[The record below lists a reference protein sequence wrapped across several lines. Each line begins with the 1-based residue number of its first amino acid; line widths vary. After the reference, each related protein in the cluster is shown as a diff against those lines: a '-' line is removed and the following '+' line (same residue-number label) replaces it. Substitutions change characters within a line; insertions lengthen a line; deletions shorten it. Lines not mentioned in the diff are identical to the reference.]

1 MFHQVAKSGVPGL
14 YFLGFFNVSGGGNI
28 RMMDDQAQRVAALE
42 TKKLG
47 FLLAYQLFGLT
58 ISLLDINLIKQSC
71 PADLVRP
78 QDFGPMTFL
87 KLDFCTRKTIAGG
100 IQNLSFWVGLNAK
113 VAGSTCL
120 GLWLGSVASIS
131 GAQTATDSFPA
142 RAIHIV
148 VPFGPGSGTDT
159 ATRLLGLQLE
169 AGLKQSVITENRPG
183 ASGSIAASAVARALP
198 DGYTLLM
205 GTNSTHGANSGLF
218 AKLPYDPVRDFV
230 PIGLVGVFSS
240 FLVVNPTL
248 PVRTPA
254 ELVAYGKANPKAL
267 TFAAGNTSSLIM
279 GEMFARS
286 TGIEMLR
293 VPYASN
299 PAGLTDV
306 IAGRVSVMFPDMASS
321 LAHVKS
327 GSVRALAAVTLGERS
342 RLAPELQTVAETV
355 VPNFHFVGWVGLFAP
370 AGTPTA
376 VVSRL
381 SAELQKA
388 VAAPEV
394 SQRMQ
399 QLGAD
404 AKWMGPADFR
414 AFVGSEVG
422 RLPKI
427 LADIGVQPQ

>member
-1 MFHQVAKSGVPGL
+1 M
-14 YFLGFFNVSGGGNI
+14 
-28 RMMDDQAQRVAALE
+28 
-42 TKKLG
+42 
-47 FLLAYQLFGLT
+47 LT
-58 ISLLDINLIKQSC
+58 
-71 PADLVRP
+71 
-78 QDFGPMTFL
+78 L
-87 KLDFCTRKTIAGG
+87 KLHFLTCKS
-100 IQNLSFWVGLNAK
+100 LSDGHVKPSFL
-113 VAGSTCL
+113 AGSIARFA
-120 GLWLGSVASIS
+120 GAVSFALWLMCAGSMSW
-131 GAQTATDSFPA
+131 AQTASDVFPS
-142 RAIHIV
+142 RPIHIV
-148 VPFGPGSGTDT
+148 VPFGPGSGTDV
-159 ATRLLGLQLE
+159 ATRLLGQQLE
-169 AGLKQSVITENRPG
+169 SGLKQSVITENRPG
-183 ASGSIAASAVARALP
+183 ASGSIAASAVARAAP

-218 AKLPYDPVRDFV
+218 AKLPYDPIRDFV

-248 PVRTPA
+248 PIRTPA

-267 TFAAGNTSSLIM
+267 SFAAGNTSSLIM
-279 GEMFARS
+279 GEMFARN

-306 IAGRVSVMFPDMASS
+306 IAGRVSVMFPDMSSS

-327 GSVRALAAVTLGERS
+327 GSVRALAVVTLGERS
-342 RLAPELQTVAETV
+342 PLAPELQTVAETV

-370 AGTPTA
+370 AGTPPA
-376 VVSRL
+376 IVSRL

-388 VAAPEV
+388 VATPEV
-394 SQRMQ
+394 GRRLQ

-404 AKWMGPADFR
+404 AKWMAPTDFR
-414 AFVGSEVG
+414 AFVSSEVG